1 MKRSDLPEILGSL
14 VFLSLLSITVL
25 FILSLP

>member
-1 MKRSDLPEILGSL
+1 MSRHDLAEIFGSI
-14 VFLSLLSITVL
+14 VFLTLLSLTVL